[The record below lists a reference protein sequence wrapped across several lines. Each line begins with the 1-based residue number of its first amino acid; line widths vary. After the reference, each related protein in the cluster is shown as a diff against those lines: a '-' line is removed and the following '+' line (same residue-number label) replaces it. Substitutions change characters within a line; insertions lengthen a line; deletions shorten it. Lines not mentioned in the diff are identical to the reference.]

1 MCAAVVG
8 RLVERQLVSEDDDT
22 QRIVLDVV
30 HTYSSRG
37 GTHTDT
43 DTDIDRQKT
52 SNNRGVRVPRVGDIV
67 VCKVIH
73 STLKNVFVDIIQIE
87 GQDLVETFSGLIR
100 SSDIRSNDI
109 DLLEIHR
116 CFRPRDIV
124 RARVLSLGDQ
134 RAYYLTTAE
143 PSLGVVSCLSKTTG
157 LSMVPLDAKTVICK
171 ETQETEER
179 KACVV

>member
-1 MCAAVVG
+1 MCASVAG
-8 RLVERQLVSEDDDT
+8 RLVEHTQFVSEEEGGT
-22 QRIVLDVV
+22 RRIVLDVV
-30 HTYSSRG
+30 HAPHSSKG
-37 GTHTDT
+37 E
-43 DTDIDRQKT
+43 IDNDSDRNT
-52 SNNRGVRVPRVGDIV
+52 GNNNRGIRVPRIGDIV

-100 SSDIRSNDI
+100 SSDIRANES

-124 RARVLSLGDQ
+124 KAKVLSLGDQ

-143 PSLGVVSCLSKTTG
+143 PSLGVVSCFSKTTG